1 MDCRSHHFT
10 VPFFGC
16 ASSLLIDIRLRTKL
30 FAPTALATKLGEV
43 IKEAARGAKAENNVI
58 IIESLMT

>member
-16 ASSLLIDIRLRTKL
+16 ASLLIDIRLRTKL
-30 FAPTALATKLGEV
+30 FAPAALATKLGEV
-43 IKEAARGAKAENNVI
+43 MKEAARGTKAENNVI